1 LQNFDNNLINSL
13 TTGLLDS
20 NHSSIESLQ
29 PRLVLN
35 NYATGEKTLSTIISN
50 LERCENFWFSV
61 AFLSKSG
68 VAVLQNTLQKLDEK
82 NIKGK
87 ILVSQYLNF
96 TQPEALKTLLNFKNI
111 EIKIASDIDYHGKG
125 YLFKIGGEYSF
136 LVGSSNLTANALCK
150 NSELNLT
157 TYLSK
162 NSKLIKDILNMFH
175 EVFDRSKVVNSDFL
189 DWYSEEYSKNK
200 SSLMFANNHL
210 PDKNIKPN
218 LMQIKALKN
227 LQNIRF
233 KGERKSLI
241 ISATGTGKTVLS
253 ALDAKQFKANRLLFV
268 VHRANIAKKSLQTFV
283 DIFKGKKTMGLYSG
297 SDKDTHSDFIFS
309 TVQTI
314 TKPDNLVV
322 FDRGAF
328 DYIIIDESHRSGA
341 SSYKNIIN
349 YFNPK
354 FLLGMTATPERTDG
368 FDIFSLFDHNLAYE
382 IRLHKAMEEEL
393 ICPFHYFGVSDIALE
408 GKVFN
413 NDVDFNMLVSNERVS
428 HVIEKSK
435 FYGCDNGEI
444 KSLVFCSKIQEAS
457 ELAQMFNRLGHKAV
471 SLSGHDSEEY
481 REQSIRQLEG
491 GSLNYIF
498 TVDIFNEGVDI
509 PKVNQIIMLRPTQ
522 SAIIFVQQLGRGLR
536 NTSGKEYLTVIDFIG
551 NYQNNFLI
559 PIALYG
565 DYSYNKDSIRKL
577 VSSGSVFIPGSSTV
591 NFDEISK
598 QRIFKSIDSSNLK
611 TKKDLVKDYK
621 LIKQRLGK
629 IPLMM
634 DFVNNNSRDPFQF
647 IEYSKSSYLSF
658 INSIDKELSLDM
670 AEDALSLLGYLSKE
684 INNGQRVEESLM
696 LKVIIEK
703 GEISDKGLCS
713 LVHDIFGYTPS
724 ADTIVSAVHNLNLK
738 FVTEKY
744 NGKLISI
751 GKFNQYKNV
760 EYINGS
766 LTLGQTLLKHVDNDI
781 FKEFL
786 NDSIEYSIFSF
797 NKRHKL
803 EDFVNG
809 FQRYKKYSR
818 KDVFRILNWKENPVA
833 QNVGGY
839 MVSKNKENCPIFVN
853 YHKEDDISDTTKYE
867 DHFVN
872 QHQFSWMSKSKRSLS
887 SPDVKAIQNSN
898 KNKMRLP
905 LFVKKNNDEGLE
917 FYYIGDLKAI
927 KESFVEDRMPSKN
940 GSVSVVRVN
949 FNIDTPVE
957 ENIYKYIARIDG
969 VGTR

>member
-1 LQNFDNNLINSL
+1 MKDFDNNLINAL
-13 TTGLLDS
+13 TTGLIDA
-20 NHSSIESLQ
+20 NHASIESFQ
-29 PRLVLN
+29 PNLVLN
-35 NYATGEKTLSTIISN
+35 NFATGEKTLSTIISN
-50 LERCENFWFSV
+50 LEKCENFWFSV

-68 VAVLQNTLQKLDEK
+68 VAVLQNTLQKLDKK

-96 TQPEALKTLLNFKNI
+96 TQPEALKTLLKFKNI
-111 EIKIASDIDYHGKG
+111 EIRMVSNIDYHGKG
-125 YLFKIGGEYSF
+125 YLFKIDGNYNF
-136 LVGSSNLTANALCK
+136 LIGSSNLTANALCK

-162 NSKLIKDILNMFH
+162 NSKLIQKILNIFY
-175 EVFDRSKVVNSDFL
+175 EVSSYSTVVDNDFL
-189 DWYSEEYSKNK
+189 DWYSEEYNK
-200 SSLMFANNHL
+200 SKASFRSVNSHL
-210 PDKNIKPN
+210 INKNIKPN
-218 LMQIKALKN
+218 LMQVKALKN
-227 LQNIRF
+227 LENIRS
-233 KGERKSLI
+233 KGENKSLI

-253 ALDAKQFKANRLLFV
+253 ALDAKQFKVNRLLFV
-268 VHRANIAKKSLQTFV
+268 VHRANIAKKSLQTFA
-283 DIFKGKKTMGLYSG
+283 DIFDGKKSMGLYSG
-297 SDKDTHSDFIFS
+297 TTRDIHSDFIFS
-309 TVQTI
+309 TIQTI
-314 TKPDNLVV
+314 TKPDSLAS
-322 FDRGAF
+322 FDKNAF

-341 SSYKNIIN
+341 NSYKNIIN
-349 YFNPK
+349 YFKPK

-382 IRLHKAMEEEL
+382 IRLHKAMEEGL
-393 ICPFHYFGVSDIALE
+393 ICPFHYFGVSDIELE
-408 GKVFN
+408 GELFDNVL
-413 NDVDFNMLVSNERVS
+413 DFNMLVSNERVR
-428 HVIEKSK
+428 HIIEKSQ

-444 KSLVFCSKIQEAS
+444 KGLVFCSRIQEAV
-457 ELAQMFNRLGHKAV
+457 ELAHMFNNIGYKAV
-471 SLSGHDSEEY
+471 SLSGQDSEEC
-481 REQSIRQLEG
+481 REESIRQLED

-522 SAIIFVQQLGRGLR
+522 SAIVFVQQLGRGLR

-577 VSSGSVFIPGSSTV
+577 VSSGSAFIPGSSTV

-598 QRIFKSIDSSNLK
+598 QRIFNSIDSSNLR
-611 TKKDLVKDYK
+611 TKKDLVKDYE
-621 LIKQRLGK
+621 LIKQRLGRT
-629 IPLMM
+629 PLMM

-647 IEYSKSSYLSF
+647 VEYSKSSYLSF
-658 INSIDKELSLDM
+658 IGSIDKELNCNLL
-670 AEDALSLLGYLSKE
+670 EDGSSLLGYLSKE
-684 INNGQRVEESLM
+684 INNGQRLEESLI
-696 LKVIIEK
+696 LQTIIEK
-703 GEISDKGLCS
+703 DKISDKDFCL
-713 LVHDIFGYTPS
+713 LVNGNFGYTPS
-724 ADTIVSAVHNLNLK
+724 KDTIVSAVHNLNLK

-760 EYINGS
+760 EYVDGV
-766 LTLGQTLLKHVDNDI
+766 LTLGQTLLKHIDNDI

-786 NDSIEYSIFSF
+786 NDSIEHSIFSF
-797 NKRHKL
+797 NEKHKI
-803 EDFVNG
+803 ENFVNG

-818 KDVFRILNWKENPVA
+818 KDVFRVLNWKENPVA

-867 DHFVN
+867 DHFIS

-898 KNKMRLP
+898 ETKMRLP
-905 LFVKKNNDEGLE
+905 LFIKKNNDEGLE

-927 KESFVEDRMPSKN
+927 EESFVEDKMPSKN
-940 GSVSVVRVN
+940 GDVNVVRVS
-949 FNIDTPVE
+949 FNIDSPVE
-957 ENIYKYIARIDG
+957 ENIYKYITNNG
-969 VGTR
+969 

>member
-1 LQNFDNNLINSL
+1 
-13 TTGLLDS
+13 
-20 NHSSIESLQ
+20 
-29 PRLVLN
+29 
-35 NYATGEKTLSTIISN
+35 
-50 LERCENFWFSV
+50 
-61 AFLSKSG
+61 
-68 VAVLQNTLQKLDEK
+68 
-82 NIKGK
+82 
-87 ILVSQYLNF
+87 
-96 TQPEALKTLLNFKNI
+96 
-111 EIKIASDIDYHGKG
+111 
-125 YLFKIGGEYSF
+125 
-136 LVGSSNLTANALCK
+136 
-150 NSELNLT
+150 
-157 TYLSK
+157 
-162 NSKLIKDILNMFH
+162 
-175 EVFDRSKVVNSDFL
+175 
-189 DWYSEEYSKNK
+189 
-200 SSLMFANNHL
+200 
-210 PDKNIKPN
+210 
-218 LMQIKALKN
+218 
-227 LQNIRF
+227 
-233 KGERKSLI
+233 
-241 ISATGTGKTVLS
+241 
-253 ALDAKQFKANRLLFV
+253 
-268 VHRANIAKKSLQTFV
+268 
-283 DIFKGKKTMGLYSG
+283 MGLYSG
-297 SDKDTHSDFIFS
+297 VDRDIHSDFIFS

-314 TKPDNLVV
+314 TKPDSLAS
-322 FDRGAF
+322 FDKDAF

-341 SSYKNIIN
+341 DSYKNIIN

-408 GKVFN
+408 EGLFD
-413 NDVDFNMLVSNERVS
+413 NDLDFNMLVSGERVG
-428 HVIEKSK
+428 HVIEKSQ

-444 KSLVFCSKIQEAS
+444 KSLVFCSKVQEAS
-457 ELAQMFNRLGHKAV
+457 ELAHMFNELGHKAI
-471 SLSGHDSEEY
+471 SLSGQDSEEF
-481 REQSIRQLEG
+481 RERSIRQLED

-565 DYSYNKDSIRKL
+565 DYTYNKDSIRKL

-598 QRIFKSIDSSNLK
+598 QRIFNSIDSSNLK
-611 TKKDLVKDYK
+611 TKKDLVKDYE
-621 LIKQRLGK
+621 LIKQRLGRT
-629 IPLMM
+629 PLMM

-647 IEYSKSSYLSF
+647 VEYSKSSYLSF
-658 INSIDKELSLDM
+658 IDSIDKELNCNLL
-670 AEDALSLLGYLSKE
+670 EDVSSLLGYLSKE
-684 INNGQRVEESLM
+684 INNGQRLEESLI
-696 LKVIIEK
+696 LQTIIEK
-703 GEISDKGLCS
+703 GKISDKDFCL
-713 LVHDIFGYTPS
+713 LVHDNFGYTPS
-724 ADTIVSAVHNLNLK
+724 KDTIVSAVHNLNLK

-760 EYINGS
+760 EYVNGV
-766 LTLGQTLLKHVDNDI
+766 LTLGQTLLKHIDNDI
-781 FKEFL
+781 FKKFL

-797 NKRHKL
+797 NEKHKI
-803 EDFVNG
+803 ENFVNG

-867 DHFVN
+867 DHFTS

-898 KNKMRLP
+898 KTKMRLP
-905 LFVKKNNDEGLE
+905 LFIKKNNDEGLS
-917 FYYIGDLKAI
+917 FYYMGDLKAI
-927 KESFVEDRMPSKN
+927 EKSFVEDKMPSKN
-940 GSVSVVRVN
+940 GDVNVVRVI
-949 FNIDTPVE
+949 FNIDSPVE
-957 ENIYKYIARIDG
+957 ENIYKYITNNG
-969 VGTR
+969 PE

>member
-1 LQNFDNNLINSL
+1 LQDFDNNLIDAL

-20 NHSSIESLQ
+20 NHASIESFQ
-29 PRLVLN
+29 PRLMLN
-35 NYATGEKTLSTIISN
+35 NFATGEKTLSAIISN
-50 LERCENFWFSV
+50 LEKCEHFWFSV

-96 TQPEALKTLLNFKNI
+96 TQPEALKTLLKFKNI
-111 EIKIASDIDYHGKG
+111 EIKIVSDIDYHGKG
-125 YLFKIGGEYSF
+125 YLFKIDGDYNF
-136 LVGSSNLTANALCK
+136 LIGSSNLTANALCK
-150 NSELNLT
+150 NFELNLT
-157 TYLSK
+157 TFLSK
-162 NSKLIKDILNMFH
+162 NSKLIQDILNVFH
-175 EVFDRSKVVNSDFL
+175 EVFSHSKVVDSDFL
-189 DWYSEEYSKNK
+189 DWYSEEYRKNK
-200 SSLMFANNHL
+200 SSLVFVNSHQIN
-210 PDKNIKPN
+210 KNIKPN
-218 LMQIKALKN
+218 LMQVKALEN
-227 LQNIRF
+227 LENIRS
-233 KGERKSLI
+233 KGENKSLI

-283 DIFKGKKTMGLYSG
+283 DIFEGKKSMGLYSG
-297 SDKDTHSDFIFS
+297 VDRDIHSDFIFS

-314 TKPDNLVV
+314 TKPASLAS
-322 FDRGAF
+322 FDKDAF

-341 SSYKNIIN
+341 DSYKNIIN

-382 IRLHKAMEEEL
+382 IRLQKAMEEEL

-408 GKVFN
+408 EGLFD
-413 NDVDFNMLVSNERVS
+413 NDLDFNMLVSGERVG
-428 HVIEKSK
+428 HVIEKSQ

-444 KSLVFCSKIQEAS
+444 KSLVFCSKVQEAS
-457 ELAQMFNRLGHKAV
+457 ELAHMFNELGHKAI
-471 SLSGHDSEEY
+471 SLSGQDSEEF
-481 REQSIRQLEG
+481 RERSIRQLED

-565 DYSYNKDSIRKL
+565 DYTYNKDSIRKL

-598 QRIFKSIDSSNLK
+598 QRIFNSIDSSNLK
-611 TKKDLVKDYK
+611 TKKDLVKDYE
-621 LIKQRLGK
+621 LIKQRLGRT
-629 IPLMM
+629 PLMM

-647 IEYSKSSYLSF
+647 VEYSKSSYLSF
-658 INSIDKELSLDM
+658 IDSIDKELNCNLL
-670 AEDALSLLGYLSKE
+670 EDVSSLLGYLSKE
-684 INNGQRVEESLM
+684 INNGQRLEESLI
-696 LKVIIEK
+696 LQTIIEK
-703 GEISDKGLCS
+703 GKISDKDFCL
-713 LVHDIFGYTPS
+713 LVHDNFGYTPS
-724 ADTIVSAVHNLNLK
+724 KDTIVSAVHNLNLK

-760 EYINGS
+760 EYVNGV
-766 LTLGQTLLKHVDNDI
+766 LTLGQTLLKHIDNDI
-781 FKEFL
+781 FKKFL

-797 NKRHKL
+797 NEKHKI
-803 EDFVNG
+803 ENFVNG

-867 DHFVN
+867 DHFTS

-898 KNKMRLP
+898 KTKMRLP
-905 LFVKKNNDEGLE
+905 LFIKKNNDEGLS
-917 FYYIGDLKAI
+917 FYYMGDLKAI
-927 KESFVEDRMPSKN
+927 EKSFVEDKMPSKN
-940 GSVSVVRVN
+940 GDVNVVRVI
-949 FNIDTPVE
+949 FNIDSPVE
-957 ENIYKYIARIDG
+957 ENIYKYITNNG
-969 VGTR
+969 LE

>member
-1 LQNFDNNLINSL
+1 M
-13 TTGLLDS
+13 
-20 NHSSIESLQ
+20 ESLQ
-29 PRLVLN
+29 PHLVLN
-35 NYATGEKTLSTIISN
+35 NFSAGEKTLSTIISN
-50 LERCENFWFSV
+50 LEKCESFWFSV

-68 VAVLQNTLQKLDEK
+68 VAVLQNTLEKLEQK

-96 TQPEALKTLLNFKNI
+96 TQPEALKTLLKFKNI
-111 EIKIASDIDYHGKG
+111 NIRIATDIDYHGKG
-125 YLFKIGGEYSF
+125 YLFKIDGNYNF
-136 LVGSSNLTANALCK
+136 LIGSSNLTANALCK
-150 NSELNLT
+150 NAELNLT
-157 TYLSK
+157 TCLSK
-162 NSKLIKDILNMFH
+162 NSKLIQDILN
-175 EVFDRSKVVNSDFL
+175 VFYKVFSHSKVVDSKFL
-189 DWYSEEYSKNK
+189 DWYSKEYSNNK
-200 SSLMFANNHL
+200 SSLVLANNRL
-210 PDKNIKPN
+210 INKNIKPN
-218 LMQIKALKN
+218 FMQIKALEN
-227 LQNIRF
+227 LKNIRS
-233 KGERKSLI
+233 KGENKSLI

-268 VHRANIAKKSLQTFV
+268 VHRANIARKSLQTFT
-283 DIFKGKKTMGLYSG
+283 DIFQGEKSMGLYSG
-297 SDKDTHSDFIFS
+297 TDRDINSDFIFS

-314 TKPDNLVV
+314 TKPDSLVE
-322 FDRGAF
+322 FDKNTF

-349 YFNPK
+349 YFTPG

-393 ICPFHYFGVSDIALE
+393 ICPFHYFGVSDIAFE
-408 GKVFN
+408 GEPFN
-413 NDVDFNMLVSNERVS
+413 NDLDFNMLVSNERVS
-428 HVIEKSK
+428 HIIEKSQ

-444 KSLVFCSKIQEAS
+444 KSLVFCSKIQEAY
-457 ELAQMFNRLGHKAV
+457 ELACMFNKLGYRSI
-471 SLSGHDSEEY
+471 SLSGQDSEGH
-481 REQSIRQLEG
+481 REDSISKLED

-598 QRIFKSIDSSNLK
+598 QRIFESIDSSNLK
-611 TKKDLVKDYK
+611 TKKELVKDYE
-621 LIKQRLGK
+621 LIKQRLGR
-629 IPLMM
+629 IPFMM
-634 DFVNNNSRDPFQF
+634 DFINNNSRDPFQF

-658 INSIDKELSLDM
+658 ISSIDKELNFNLSKDG
-670 AEDALSLLGYLSKE
+670 LSLLGYLSKE
-684 INNGQRVEESLM
+684 VNNGKRLEESFM
-696 LKVIIEK
+696 LKAIIEN
-703 GEISDKGLCS
+703 GEISDKDFCL
-713 LVHDIFGYTPS
+713 LVSDNFGYTPS
-724 ADTIVSAVHNLNLK
+724 VDTILSAVNSLNLR

-751 GKFNQYKNV
+751 GGFNEYKNI
-760 EYINGS
+760 EYTDGV
-766 LTLGQTLLKHVDNDI
+766 LKLGQTLLRHIGNDI
-781 FKEFL
+781 FKKFL
-786 NDSIEYSIFSF
+786 NDSIAYSIFSF
-797 NKRHKL
+797 NKKHKL
-803 EDFVNG
+803 EYYIDG
-809 FQRYKKYSR
+809 FHRYQKYSR

-867 DHFVN
+867 DHFIN

-898 KNKMRLP
+898 RSKMRLP
-905 LFVKKNNDEGLE
+905 LFVKKNNDEGME
-917 FYYIGDLKAI
+917 FYYIGDLRAI
-927 KESFVEDRMPSKN
+927 EGSFMEDKMPSKN
-940 GSVSVVRVN
+940 GDVNVVRVS
-949 FNIDTPVE
+949 FNIDHPVE
-957 ENIYKYIARIDG
+957 ENIYKYI
-969 VGTR
+969 TNS

>member
-1 LQNFDNNLINSL
+1 LHDFDNNLIDAL

-20 NHSSIESLQ
+20 SHVSIESFQ

-35 NYATGEKTLSTIISN
+35 NFATGEKTLSTIISN
-50 LERCENFWFSV
+50 LEKCENFWFSV

-68 VAVLQNTLQKLDEK
+68 VAVLQNTLQKLNEK

-96 TQPEALKTLLNFKNI
+96 TQPEALRTLLKFKNI
-111 EIKIASDIDYHGKG
+111 EIKIVSDIDYHGKG
-125 YLFKIGGEYSF
+125 YLFKIDGNYNF
-136 LVGSSNLTANALCK
+136 LIGSSNLTANALCK

-162 NSKLIKDILNMFH
+162 NSKLIQDILNVFH
-175 EVFDRSKVVNSDFL
+175 EVFSHSKIVDSDFL
-189 DWYSEEYSKNK
+189 DWYSEEYRKNK
-200 SSLMFANNHL
+200 TSLAFVNN
-210 PDKNIKPN
+210 PQINKNIQPN
-218 LMQIKALKN
+218 LMQVKALKN
-227 LQNIRF
+227 LENIRQT
-233 KGERKSLI
+233 GENKSLI

-283 DIFKGKKTMGLYSG
+283 DIFEGKKSMGLYSG
-297 SDKDTHSDFIFS
+297 IDRDIHSDFIFS

-314 TKPDNLVV
+314 TKPDSLAS
-322 FDRGAF
+322 FDKNAF

-341 SSYKNIIN
+341 DSYKNIIN

-408 GKVFN
+408 EGFFD
-413 NDVDFNMLVSNERVS
+413 NDLNFNMLVSDERVS
-428 HVIEKSK
+428 HVIEKSQ

-444 KSLVFCSKIQEAS
+444 KSLVFCSKVQEAS
-457 ELAQMFNRLGHKAV
+457 ELAHMFNRLGHRAI
-471 SLSGHDSEEY
+471 SLSGQDSEEC
-481 REQSIRQLEG
+481 RERSIRQLED

-536 NTSGKEYLTVIDFIG
+536 NTPGKEYLTVIDFIG

-565 DYSYNKDSIRKL
+565 DYTYNKDSIRKL

-598 QRIFKSIDSSNLK
+598 QRIFNSIDSSNLK
-611 TKKDLVKDYK
+611 TKKDLVQDYE
-621 LIKQRLGK
+621 LIKQRLGRT
-629 IPLMM
+629 PLMM

-647 IEYSKSSYLSF
+647 VEYSKSSYLSF
-658 INSIDKELSLDM
+658 IDSIDKELNCNLL
-670 AEDALSLLGYLSKE
+670 EDASSLLGYLSKE
-684 INNGQRVEESLM
+684 INNGQRLEESLI
-696 LKVIIEK
+696 LQAIIEK
-703 GEISDKGLCS
+703 DKIFDKDFCL
-713 LVHDIFGYTPS
+713 LVHDNFGYTPS
-724 ADTIVSAVHNLNLK
+724 KDTIVSAVHNLNLK

-760 EYINGS
+760 EYVNGV
-766 LTLGQTLLKHVDNDI
+766 LTLGQTLLKHIDNDI
-781 FKEFL
+781 FKKFL

-797 NKRHKL
+797 NEKHKI
-803 EDFVNG
+803 ENFVNG

-867 DHFVN
+867 DHFTS

-898 KNKMRLP
+898 ETKMRLP
-905 LFVKKNNDEGLE
+905 LFIKKNNDEGLS
-917 FYYIGDLKAI
+917 FYYMGDLKAI
-927 KESFVEDRMPSKN
+927 EKSFVEDKIPSKSGDVN
-940 GSVSVVRVN
+940 VVRVS
-949 FNIDTPVE
+949 FNIDSPVE
-957 ENIYKYIARIDG
+957 ENIYKYI
-969 VGTR
+969 TNNSLE

>member
-1 LQNFDNNLINSL
+1 MQDFDKNLINAL
-13 TTGLLDS
+13 TTGFLDS
-20 NHSSIESLQ
+20 NHVSIESLQ
-29 PRLVLN
+29 PHLVLN
-35 NYATGEKTLSTIISN
+35 NFITGEKTLTTIISN
-50 LERCENFWFSV
+50 LEKCDSFWFSV
-61 AFLSKSG
+61 AFLSRSG

-96 TQPEALKTLLNFKNI
+96 TQPEALKALLKFKNI
-111 EIKIASDIDYHGKG
+111 EIKIVSDVNYHGKG
-125 YLFKIGGEYSF
+125 YLFKIDKDYIF
-136 LVGSSNLTANALCK
+136 LLGSSNLTANALCK
-150 NSELNLT
+150 NYELNLT
-157 TYLSK
+157 SYLSK
-162 NSKLIKDILNMFH
+162 NSKLIQDILNVFH
-175 EVFDRSKVVNSDFL
+175 EMFKRSKVVDSDFL
-189 DWYSEEYSKNK
+189 DWYGEEYSKRK
-200 SSLMFANNHL
+200 LPSLFVNNHII
-210 PDKNIKPN
+210 DNNIKPN
-218 LMQIKALKN
+218 SMQVKALKN
-227 LQNIRF
+227 LENIRS
-233 KGERKSLI
+233 KGESKSLI

-253 ALDAKQFKANRLLFV
+253 ALDAKQFKANKLLFV

-283 DIFKGKKTMGLYSG
+283 NIFEGKKSMGLYSG
-297 SDKDTHSDFIFS
+297 IDKDTRSDFIFS

-314 TKPDNLVV
+314 TKPSSLSD
-322 FDRGAF
+322 FDKNAF

-341 SSYKNIIN
+341 NSYKNIID

-382 IRLHKAMEEEL
+382 IRLHQAMKEEL
-393 ICPFHYFGVSDIALE
+393 ICPFHYFGVSDITIE
-408 GKVFN
+408 GEN
-413 NDVDFNMLVSNERVS
+413 PNDLDFNMLISSERVS
-428 HVIEKSK
+428 HIIEKSQ

-444 KSLVFCSKIQEAS
+444 KSLVFCSRNQEAS
-457 ELAQMFNRLGHKAV
+457 ELAYMFNSLGHRST
-471 SLSGHDSEEY
+471 SLSGQNSEEC
-481 REQSIRQLEG
+481 REKSIRQLED

-522 SAIIFVQQLGRGLR
+522 SAIVFVQQLGRGLR
-536 NTSGKEYLTVIDFIG
+536 NTTGKDYLTVIDFIG

-577 VSSGSVFIPGSSTV
+577 VSSGSAFIPGSSTV
-591 NFDEISK
+591 NFDDISK

-611 TKKDLVKDYK
+611 TKKHLVKDYE

-647 IEYSKSSYLSF
+647 VEYSKSSYLSF
-658 INSIDKELSLDM
+658 VKSIDEELNCNLS
-670 AEDALSLLGYLSKE
+670 EEGLSLLGYLSKE
-684 INNGQRVEESLM
+684 INNGQRLEESLM
-696 LKVIIEK
+696 LQTIIEK
-703 GEISDKGLCS
+703 GEISDKDFCS
-713 LVHDIFGYTPS
+713 LVHANFGYTPS
-724 ADTIVSAVHNLNLK
+724 KDTIVSAVDGLNLK

-744 NGKLISI
+744 NGKLTSI
-751 GKFNQYKNV
+751 GRFNQYKNIEHV
-760 EYINGS
+760 GGI
-766 LTLGQTLLKHVDNDI
+766 LMLGQTLLKHIENDS
-781 FKEFL
+781 FKEYL

-797 NKRHKL
+797 NEKHNI
-803 EDFVNG
+803 ENFVNG

-839 MVSKNKENCPIFVN
+839 MVSKNKKNCPIFVN

-867 DHFVN
+867 DRFIN

-887 SPDVKAIQNSN
+887 SPDVIAIQNSN
-898 KNKMRLP
+898 ETKMRLP

-917 FYYIGDLKAI
+917 FYYIGDLRAI
-927 KESFVEDRMPSKN
+927 KESFIEDKMPSKK
-940 GSVSVVRVN
+940 GEVSVVRVN
-949 FNIDTPVE
+949 FDIDQPVE
-957 ENIYKYIARIDG
+957 ENIYKYITNR
-969 VGTR
+969 

>member
-1 LQNFDNNLINSL
+1 MQDFDNNLIDAL

-20 NHSSIESLQ
+20 NHASIESFQ
-29 PRLVLN
+29 PRLMLN
-35 NYATGEKTLSTIISN
+35 NFANGEKTLSAIISN
-50 LERCENFWFSV
+50 LEKCEYFWFSV

-96 TQPEALKTLLNFKNI
+96 TQPEALKTLLKFKNI
-111 EIKIASDIDYHGKG
+111 EIKIVSDIDYHGKG
-125 YLFKIGGEYSF
+125 YLFKIDGDYNF
-136 LVGSSNLTANALCK
+136 LIGSSNLTANALCK
-150 NSELNLT
+150 NFELNLT
-157 TYLSK
+157 TFLSK
-162 NSKLIKDILNMFH
+162 NSKLIQDILNVFH
-175 EVFDRSKVVNSDFL
+175 EVFSHSKVVDSDFL
-189 DWYSEEYSKNK
+189 DWYSEEYRKNK
-200 SSLMFANNHL
+200 SSLVFVNSQQIN
-210 PDKNIKPN
+210 KNIKPN
-218 LMQIKALKN
+218 LMQVKALEN
-227 LQNIRF
+227 LENIRS
-233 KGERKSLI
+233 KGENKSLI

-283 DIFKGKKTMGLYSG
+283 DIFEGRKSMGLYSG
-297 SDKDTHSDFIFS
+297 VDRDIHSDFIFS

-314 TKPDNLVV
+314 TKPDSLAS
-322 FDRGAF
+322 FDKDSF

-341 SSYKNIIN
+341 DSYKNIIN

-408 GKVFN
+408 EGLFD
-413 NDVDFNMLVSNERVS
+413 NDLDFNMLVSGERVG
-428 HVIEKSK
+428 HVIEKSQ

-444 KSLVFCSKIQEAS
+444 KSLVFCSKVQEAS
-457 ELAQMFNRLGHKAV
+457 ELAHMFNELGHKAI
-471 SLSGHDSEEY
+471 SLSGQDSEEF
-481 REQSIRQLEG
+481 RERSIRQLED

-536 NTSGKEYLTVIDFIG
+536 NTFGKEYLTVIDFIG

-565 DYSYNKDSIRKL
+565 DYTYNKDSIRKL

-598 QRIFKSIDSSNLK
+598 QRIFNSIDSSNLK
-611 TKKDLVKDYK
+611 TKKDLVKDYE
-621 LIKQRLGK
+621 LIKQRLGRT
-629 IPLMM
+629 PLMM

-647 IEYSKSSYLSF
+647 VEYSKSSYLSF
-658 INSIDKELSLDM
+658 IDSIDKELNCNLL
-670 AEDALSLLGYLSKE
+670 EDVSSLLGYLSKE
-684 INNGQRVEESLM
+684 INNGQRLEESLI
-696 LKVIIEK
+696 LQTIIEK
-703 GEISDKGLCS
+703 GKISDKDFCL
-713 LVHDIFGYTPS
+713 LVHDNFGYTPS
-724 ADTIVSAVHNLNLK
+724 KDTIVSAVHNLNLK

-760 EYINGS
+760 EYVNGV
-766 LTLGQTLLKHVDNDI
+766 LTLGQTLLKHIDNDI
-781 FKEFL
+781 FKKFL

-797 NKRHKL
+797 NEKHKI
-803 EDFVNG
+803 ENFVNG

-867 DHFVN
+867 DHFTS

-898 KNKMRLP
+898 KTKMRLP
-905 LFVKKNNDEGLE
+905 LFIKKNNDEGLS
-917 FYYIGDLKAI
+917 FYYMGDLKAI
-927 KESFVEDRMPSKN
+927 EKSFVEDKMPSKN
-940 GSVSVVRVN
+940 GDVNVVRVI
-949 FNIDTPVE
+949 FNIDSPVE
-957 ENIYKYIARIDG
+957 ENIYKYITNNG
-969 VGTR
+969 PE

>member
-1 LQNFDNNLINSL
+1 MQNFDNNLISAL

-20 NHSSIESLQ
+20 NHASIESFQ
-29 PRLVLN
+29 PHLVLN
-35 NYATGEKTLSTIISN
+35 NFATGEKTLSTIISN
-50 LERCENFWFSV
+50 LEKCESFWFSV

-96 TQPEALKTLLNFKNI
+96 TQPEALTALLKFKNI
-111 EIKIASDIDYHGKG
+111 EIKIVSDIDYHGKG
-125 YLFKIGGEYSF
+125 YLFKIDGDYRF
-136 LVGSSNLTANALCK
+136 IIGSSNLTANALCK
-150 NSELNLT
+150 NYELNLT
-157 TYLSK
+157 TYLSN
-162 NSKLIKDILNMFH
+162 NSKLIQDILNAFH
-175 EVFDRSKVVNSDFL
+175 EVFECSKVVDSDFL
-189 DWYSEEYSKNK
+189 DWYREEYSKNK
-200 SSLMFANNHL
+200 LSSVFVNNH
-210 PDKNIKPN
+210 PIDKDIKPN
-218 LMQIKALKN
+218 SMQVKALDN
-227 LQNIRF
+227 LENIRS
-233 KGERKSLI
+233 KGENKSLI

-253 ALDAKQFKANRLLFV
+253 ALDAKQFKANKLLFV

-283 DIFKGKKTMGLYSG
+283 NIFNGKKSMGLYSG
-297 SDKDTHSDFIFS
+297 ADRDTHSDFIFS

-314 TKPDNLVV
+314 TKPSSLADFNK
-322 FDRGAF
+322 DAF

-341 SSYKNIIN
+341 NSYKNIID

-368 FDIFSLFDHNLAYE
+368 FNIFSLFDYNLAYE
-382 IRLHKAMEEEL
+382 IRLHKAMKEEL
-393 ICPFHYFGVSDIALE
+393 ICPFHYFGVSDIVLE
-408 GKVFN
+408 GKES
-413 NDVDFNMLVSNERVS
+413 DDDLDFNMLISNERVG
-428 HVIEKSK
+428 HIIEKSQ

-457 ELAQMFNRLGHKAV
+457 ELAHMFNSFGYKSI
-471 SLSGHDSEEY
+471 SLSGQDSEEC
-481 REQSIRQLEG
+481 RERSIKHLEDG
-491 GSLNYIF
+491 GLNYIF

-522 SAIIFVQQLGRGLR
+522 SAIVFVQQLGRGLR
-536 NTSGKEYLTVIDFIG
+536 NTAGKEYLTVIDFIG
-551 NYQNNFLI
+551 NYQSNFLI

-577 VSSGSVFIPGSSTV
+577 VASGSVFIPGSSTV

-611 TKKDLVKDYK
+611 TKRHLVKDYE

-647 IEYSKSSYLSF
+647 VEYSKSSYLSF
-658 INSIDKELSLDM
+658 INSIDEELNCDLS
-670 AEDALSLLGYLSKE
+670 EEGLSLLGYLSKE
-684 INNGQRVEESLM
+684 VNNGQRLEESLM
-696 LKVIIEK
+696 LQTIIEK
-703 GEISDKGLCS
+703 SEISDKDFCL
-713 LVHDIFGYTPS
+713 LVNDNFGYTPS
-724 ADTIVSAVHNLNLK
+724 KDTIVSAVDGINLK

-751 GKFNQYKNV
+751 GGFNQYKNI
-760 EYINGS
+760 EYIDGV
-766 LTLGQTLLKHVDNDI
+766 LMLGQTLLEYIENDL
-781 FKEFL
+781 FKEYL

-797 NKRHKL
+797 NDKYNI
-803 EDFVNG
+803 ENFING

-867 DHFVN
+867 DHFIN

-887 SPDVKAIQNSN
+887 SPDVVAIQNSN
-898 KNKMRLP
+898 ETKMRLP
-905 LFVKKNNDEGLE
+905 LFIKKNNDEGLE
-917 FYYIGDLKAI
+917 FYYIGDLSAI
-927 KESFVEDRMPSKN
+927 EESFIEDKMPSKN
-940 GSVSVVRVN
+940 GDVSVVRVN
-949 FNIDTPVE
+949 FDIDHPVE
-957 ENIYKYIARIDG
+957 ENIYKYITNQDKEA
-969 VGTR
+969 